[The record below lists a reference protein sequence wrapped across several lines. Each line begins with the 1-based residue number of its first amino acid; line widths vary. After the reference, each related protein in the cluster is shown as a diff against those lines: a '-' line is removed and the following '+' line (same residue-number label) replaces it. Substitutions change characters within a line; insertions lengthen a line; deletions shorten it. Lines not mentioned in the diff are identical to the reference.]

1 MRILVVE
8 DEKQIAD
15 DLARA
20 LAASGYL
27 AEFAHDGET
36 AWFMGETEDFA
47 AIVLDLGLPQLDGLT
62 VLKRWR
68 QAGIR
73 TPVLVLTARGS
84 WRERV
89 EGMDAGA
96 DDYLPKPFEMDEL
109 LARLRALLRRS
120 TGQASARLEAHGVEV
135 DTRQMKV
142 SVGGVPVAL
151 SPLEYRLLHYLL
163 HHRGRVVTQLELTE
177 QLYAQD
183 FERESNAVEVL
194 IGRVRR
200 KLKADIIETR
210 RGFGYTIKGDA
221 P

>member
-15 DLARA
+15 DLA
-20 LAASGYL
+20 
-27 AEFAHDGET
+27 
-36 AWFMGETEDFA
+36 
-47 AIVLDLGLPQLDGLT
+47 
-62 VLKRWR
+62 
-68 QAGIR
+68 
-73 TPVLVLTARGS
+73 
-84 WRERV
+84 
-89 EGMDAGA
+89 
-96 DDYLPKPFEMDEL
+96 
-109 LARLRALLRRS
+109 RALLRRS
-120 TGQASARLEAHGVEV
+120 TGQASARLEAHGVEI

-142 SVGGVPVAL
+142 SVAGVPVAL

-163 HHRGRVVTQLELTE
+163 HHRGRVVTQLELIE

-210 RGFGYTIKGDA
+210 RGFGYTIKGDT